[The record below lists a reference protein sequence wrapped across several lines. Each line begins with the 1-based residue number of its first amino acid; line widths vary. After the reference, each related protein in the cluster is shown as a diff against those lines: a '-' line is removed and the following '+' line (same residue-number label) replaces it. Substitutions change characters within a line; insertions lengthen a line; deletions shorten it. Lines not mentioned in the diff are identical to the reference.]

1 MTPQRLPGFPGR
13 AWAAQKEA
21 LGTPS
26 LERGG
31 DRSTEKACGRY
42 RPRRSAPLRADSPRR
57 GRSALLREVA
67 SARHSARA
75 LPLAERG
82 TAARIVPAGAR
93 TAPGLRQHRHLGA
106 TPRQSPPCRCR
117 RGAAR
122 QTPVQT
128 AARSGSASGA
138 CSAVGQPQDAGPT
151 RSAAAAASPLSCAHL
166 DVEPGSRAS
175 FEC

>member
-1 MTPQRLPGFPGR
+1 MTPQRLPGFPGPGVGGS
-13 AWAAQKEA
+13 EG
-21 LGTPS
+21 GTGNPVAGAG
-26 LERGG
+26 R

-57 GRSALLREVA
+57 GHSALLREVA

-82 TAARIVPAGAR
+82 TAARIIHAGAR

-138 CSAVGQPQDAGPT
+138 CSAARQPQDAGPT
-151 RSAAAAASPLSCAHL
+151 GSAAAAASPLSCAHL
-166 DVEPGSRAS
+166 DVDPGSQAS